1 MSFDD
6 QYNKWKE
13 TTLKKSLD
21 KFKERKELFET
32 SAGIEV
38 PRVALP
44 ASTTGQEK
52 AVPPLP
58 FGHDVSASETYL
70 EKLGFPGEY
79 PYTRGVQP
87 TMYRSRFWTMRQYA
101 GFSTAEDSN
110 KRYRYLLGQGQ
121 TGLSVAFDLPTQIGY
136 DADDPIAEGEV
147 GKVGVSISSV
157 HDMAQLFDQI
167 PLDKVSTS
175 MTINAPAG
183 VLLAMYIA
191 VAKRQGADISKI
203 RGTIQN
209 DILKEYVARGTYIF
223 PPEPSMRLVTDIFQ
237 YCAKDVPNW
246 NTISISGYHIREAGS
261 TAVQEV
267 AFTLANGMAYVE
279 AALKAGLNVDE
290 FAGQLS
296 FFFNAHNNFLEEVAK
311 FRAARRLWAT
321 IMRERFKAQKPSSW
335 QLRFH
340 TQTAG
345 STLTA
350 QQPENNVVRVTVQ
363 ALSAVLGGTQSLHT
377 NSMDEALW
385 LPTEKAVR
393 VALRTQQIIAH
404 ESGVADSVDPLAG
417 SYLIEYLTDEIEKGA
432 QEYIAKIDDMGGA
445 LQSIEKGF
453 MQNEIQNAAYAAQQA
468 IERGEQVVVGVN
480 QFAVDEVLTLERLK
494 VDPAIELGQKAK
506 LKALRETRDQRLVDE
521 LLGKLVIAAKGTENL
536 MPLFIECVENDITLG
551 EICNALRGVWG
562 EYVAEGF

>member
-1 MSFDD
+1 MTLND

-13 TTLKKSLD
+13 STLRKSLD
-21 KFKERKELFET
+21 KFKERKERFEY
-32 SAGIEV
+32 SSGIEV
-38 PRVALP
+38 PRLSLP
-44 ASTTGQEK
+44 PGA
-52 AVPPLP
+52 
-58 FGHDVSASETYL
+58 DSAYE

-101 GFSTAEDSN
+101 GFSTAEESN

-136 DADDPIAEGEV
+136 DADDPIAQGEV
-147 GKVGVSISSV
+147 GKVGVSISSIK
-157 HDMAQLFDQI
+157 DMEQLFDQI

-191 VAKRQGADISKI
+191 VAKRQGADMRQL

-223 PPEPSMRLVTDIFQ
+223 PPAPSMRLITDIFSF
-237 YCAKDVPNW
+237 CAKEVPYW

-267 AFTLANGMAYVE
+267 GFTLANGIAYVE
-279 AALKAGLNVDE
+279 AALKAGLDVDA

-296 FFFNAHNNFLEEVAK
+296 FFFNAHNNLLEEVAK
-311 FRAARRLWAT
+311 FRAARRMWAR

-350 QQPENNVVRVTVQ
+350 QQPENNVVRVTLQ

-385 LPTEKAVR
+385 LPTEKSVR
-393 VALRTQQIIAH
+393 VALRTQQIIAY

-417 SYLIEYLTDEIEKGA
+417 SYLIEHLTDEIEKGA
-432 QEYIAKIDDMGGA
+432 LDYIARIDEMGGA
-445 LQSIEKGF
+445 LQSIERGY
-453 MQNEIQNAAYAAQQA
+453 MQNEIQNAAYAAQMA
-468 IERGEQVVVGVN
+468 IEKKEQIVVGVN
-480 QFAVDEVLTLERLK
+480 QFTVDEVLTLERLK
-494 VDPAIELGQKAK
+494 VDPAIELGQKEK
-506 LKALRETRDQRLVDE
+506 LKKLRETRDGGRVTE
-521 LLGKLVIAAKGTENL
+521 LLGKLKSAANGMANL

-551 EICNALRGVWG
+551 EICNTLRGVWG
-562 EYVAEGF
+562 AYVAEGF

>member
-1 MSFDD
+1 MTLSDRFT
-6 QYNKWKE
+6 QWKE
-13 TTLKKSLD
+13 TTLKKSLE
-21 KFKERKELFET
+21 KFKERKERFET
-32 SAGIEV
+32 SSGIEV
-38 PRVALP
+38 PRLA
-44 ASTTGQEK
+44 T
-52 AVPPLP
+52 PPEP
-58 FGHDVSASETYL
+58 DSAYE
-70 EKLGFPGEY
+70 EKLGYPGEF
-79 PYTRGVQP
+79 PFTRGVQP

-101 GFSTAEDSN
+101 GFSTAEESN
-110 KRYRYLLGQGQ
+110 KRYRFLLEQGQ

-136 DADDPIAEGEV
+136 DADDPIAQGEV
-147 GKVGVSISSV
+147 GKVGVSISSIK
-157 HDMAQLFDQI
+157 DMEQLFDQI

-191 VAKRQGADISKI
+191 VAKRQGADMRGL

-223 PPEPSMRLVTDIFQ
+223 PPAPSMRLITDIFQ
-237 YCAKDVPNW
+237 FCSKEVPYW

-267 AFTLANGMAYVE
+267 AFTLANGIAYVE
-279 AALKAGLNVDE
+279 AALKAGLNIDD

-296 FFFNAHNNFLEEVAK
+296 FFFNAHNNLLEEIAK
-311 FRAARRLWAT
+311 FRAARRMWAR

-350 QQPENNVVRVTVQ
+350 QQPENNVVRVTLQ
-363 ALSAVLGGTQSLHT
+363 ALSAILGGTQSLHT

-385 LPTEKAVR
+385 LPTEKSVR
-393 VALRTQQIIAH
+393 VALRTQQILAY

-417 SYLIEYLTDEIEKGA
+417 SYLIEHLTDEIEKGA
-432 QEYIAKIDDMGGA
+432 FDYIAKIDEMGGA
-445 LQSIEKGF
+445 LPAIERGF

-468 IERGEQVVVGVN
+468 IEKKEQIIVGVN
-480 QFAVDEVLTLERLK
+480 QFQVAEDMTLERLK
-494 VDPAIELGQKAK
+494 VDAAIELGQREE
-506 LKALRETRDQRLVDE
+506 LKKLREGRNEKRVTELRGRLVE
-521 LLGKLVIAAKGTENL
+521 AAKGTENL
-536 MPLFIECVENDITLG
+536 MPLFIECVENDVTLG
-551 EICNALRGVWG
+551 EICNTLRGVWG

>member
-1 MSFDD
+1 MTIND
-6 QYNKWKE
+6 QYKKWKE
-13 TTLKKSLD
+13 TTLKKSLE
-21 KFKERKELFET
+21 KFKERKERFEF
-32 SAGIEV
+32 SSGIEV
-38 PRVALP
+38 PRLA
-44 ASTTGQEK
+44 T
-52 AVPPLP
+52 PPEP
-58 FGHDVSASETYL
+58 DSVYE
-70 EKLGFPGEY
+70 EKLGYPGEY

-101 GFSTAEDSN
+101 GFSTAEESN

-136 DADDPIAEGEV
+136 DADDPIAQGEV
-147 GKVGVSISSV
+147 GKVGVSISSIK
-157 HDMAQLFDQI
+157 DMEQLFDQI

-191 VAKRQGADISKI
+191 VAKRQGADMHQL

-223 PPEPSMRLVTDIFQ
+223 PPAPSMRLITDIFQ
-237 YCAKDVPNW
+237 FCAREVPYW

-267 AFTLANGMAYVE
+267 AFTLANGIAYVE
-279 AALKAGLNVDE
+279 AALKAGLNVDD

-296 FFFNAHNNFLEEVAK
+296 FFFNAHNNLLEEVAK
-311 FRAARRLWAT
+311 FRAARRMWAR

-350 QQPENNVVRVTVQ
+350 QQPENNVVRVTLQ

-385 LPTEKAVR
+385 LPTEKSVR
-393 VALRTQQIIAH
+393 VALRTQQIIAY
-404 ESGVADSVDPLAG
+404 ESGVADSIDPLAG
-417 SYLIEYLTDEIEKGA
+417 SYLIEHLTDEIEKGA
-432 QEYIAKIDDMGGA
+432 LDYISKIDEMGGA
-445 LQSIEKGF
+445 LQSIERGY
-453 MQNEIQNAAYAAQQA
+453 MQNEIQNAAYSAQQE
-468 IERGEQVVVGVN
+468 IEHKEQIVVGVN
-480 QFAVDEVLTLERLK
+480 QFHVDEALTLERLK
-494 VDPAIELGQKAK
+494 VDPSIELGQREK
-506 LKALRETRDQRLVDE
+506 LKKLREARNQERVNE
-521 LLGKLVIAAKGTENL
+521 LLGQLMNAAKGTDNL
-536 MPLFIECVENDITLG
+536 MPLFIECAENDITLG
-551 EICNALRGVWG
+551 EICNTLRGVWG

>member
-1 MSFDD
+1 MRYFAVNLMTTLQD
-6 QYNKWKE
+6 QYNRWKE
-13 TTLKKSLD
+13 TTLKKSLE
-21 KFKERKELFET
+21 KTKERKEKFQT
-32 SAGIEV
+32 TAGIEI
-38 PRVALP
+38 PRLALP
-44 ASTTGQEK
+44 PEPDST
-52 AVPPLP
+52 A
-58 FGHDVSASETYL
+58 

-79 PYTRGVQP
+79 PFTRGVQP

-101 GFSTAEDSN
+101 GFSTAEESN
-110 KRYRYLLGQGQ
+110 KRYRYLLEQGQ

-136 DADDPIAEGEV
+136 DADDPIAHGEV
-147 GKVGVSISSV
+147 GKVGVSISSI
-157 HDMAQLFDQI
+157 HDMETLFKEI

-191 VAKRQGADISKI
+191 VAKKQGVEMKQL

-209 DILKEYVARGTYIF
+209 DILKEYIARGTYIF
-223 PPEPSMRLVTDIFQ
+223 PPAPSMRLITDIFSF
-237 YCAKDVPNW
+237 CAEHVPNW

-261 TAVQEV
+261 TSVQEV
-267 AFTLANGMAYVE
+267 AFTLSNGIAYVE
-279 AALKAGLNVDE
+279 AALNAGLSVDD
-290 FAGQLS
+290 FAPQLS

-311 FRAARRLWAT
+311 FRAARRLWAK
-321 IMRERFKAQKPSSW
+321 IMRERFKASKPSSW

-350 QQPENNVVRVTVQ
+350 QQPENNVVRVTIQ
-363 ALSAVLGGTQSLHT
+363 ALAAVLGGTQSLHT

-393 VALRTQQIIAH
+393 VALRTQQIIAY

-417 SYLIEYLTDEIEKGA
+417 SYLIEYLTDEIEKRA
-432 QEYIAKIDDMGGA
+432 EEYISKIDAMGGA
-445 LQSIEKGF
+445 LPAIEKGF

-468 IERGEQVVVGVN
+468 IERKEEIVVGVN
-480 QFAVDEVLTLERLK
+480 QFVVNEEITLERLQ
-494 VDPAIELGQKAK
+494 VDPMIETQARER
-506 LKALRETRDQRLVDE
+506 LKKLRETRNTDRVNALLERL
-521 LLGKLVIAAKGTENL
+521 KSAAKGSENL
-536 MPLFIECVENDITLG
+536 MPLFIECVENEITLG
-551 EICNALRGVWG
+551 EICNALRSVWG